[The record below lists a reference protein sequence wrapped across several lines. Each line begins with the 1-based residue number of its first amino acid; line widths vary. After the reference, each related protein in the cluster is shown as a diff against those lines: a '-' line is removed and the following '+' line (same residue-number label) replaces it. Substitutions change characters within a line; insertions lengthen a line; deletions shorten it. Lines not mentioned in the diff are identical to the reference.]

1 MVLSGK
7 VTTFVLSMEKYKHL
21 TKEQRYTI
29 SACLRKKMSL
39 SKIANLINVSKSTVS
54 REIKRN
60 LNMYRHYVWID
71 AQQFSDMRK
80 HIPRRTRRMTKGL
93 WGEIVPLLKR
103 HWSPETI
110 VGVMRR
116 NGRDCVSAE
125 WIYHFVR
132 LDKERG
138 GTLYTYLPH
147 HLKHRRRPVSA
158 RIPIRDRVSI
168 DERPAVVDA
177 KTRFGDWEMDT
188 IVGKDGKGAIVT
200 LVERTTKKL
209 LMAKSP
215 KGKNAKAVAKLVVQ
229 LLKPFER
236 HVRTITTDNGTEFAE
251 HKYIAKMLHTKVFFA
266 HPYSSWEKGLVENTN
281 KLIRQYI
288 PNGTD
293 FSSVSDDYILYVQTE
308 LNLRPRKL
316 LNFSSPKQKFFLSLH
331 NGVALDC

>member
-1 MVLSGK
+1 
-7 VTTFVLSMEKYKHL
+7 
-21 TKEQRYTI
+21 
-29 SACLRKKMSL
+29 MSL
-39 SKIANLINVSKSTVS
+39 SAIAKLIDVSKSTVS
-54 REIKRN
+54 REIKKN
-60 LNMYRHYVWID
+60 SNMYRHYVAIE
-71 AQQFSDMRK
+71 AQQFSEMRK
-80 HIPRRTRRMTKGL
+80 KIPRRPRKL
-93 WGEIVPLLKR
+93 SKEDWQDIEQCLKR

-110 VGVMRR
+110 VGVRKR
-116 NGRDCVSAE
+116 EGKTCVSIE
-125 WIYHFVR
+125 WLYHIIR
-132 LDKERG
+132 RDKERG

-147 HLKHRRRPVSA
+147 HLKHRKKPVSS
-158 RIPIRDRVSI
+158 RIPIKDRVSI
-168 DERPAVVDA
+168 DERPAVVDS
-177 KTRFGDWEMDT
+177 KSRFGDWEMDT
-188 IVGKDGKGAIVT
+188 IIGKDGKGAIVT

-229 LLKPFER
+229 LLKPYER

-293 FSSVSDDYILYVQTE
+293 FSSLSDDYILFVQTE

-331 NGVALDC
+331 NSVALDC

>member
-1 MVLSGK
+1 M
-7 VTTFVLSMEKYKHL
+7 
-21 TKEQRYTI
+21 
-29 SACLRKKMSL
+29 SATA
-39 SKIANLINVSKSTVS
+39 IAKLINVSKSTVS

-80 HIPRRTRRMTKGL
+80 HIPRRTRRMTKDL
-93 WGEIVPLLKR
+93 WEEIVPLLKR
-103 HWSPETI
+103 HWSPETV

-158 RIPIRDRVSI
+158 HIPIKDRVSI

-188 IVGKDGKGAIVT
+188 IIGKDGKGAIVT

-229 LLKPFER
+229 LLKPYER

-293 FSSVSDDYILYVQTE
+293 FSSLSDDYILFVQTE

-331 NGVALDC
+331 NSVALDC